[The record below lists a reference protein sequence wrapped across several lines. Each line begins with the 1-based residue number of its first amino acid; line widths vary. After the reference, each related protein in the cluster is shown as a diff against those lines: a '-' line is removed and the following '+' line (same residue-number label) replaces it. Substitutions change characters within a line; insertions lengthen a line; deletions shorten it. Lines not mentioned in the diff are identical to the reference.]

1 MTPDTKFAILHAL
14 QQTGNCQT
22 AVAYVMGKR
31 LVCAAVLA
39 TVVGIASGGST
50 AYAAWLPRSWLKAS
64 YLDFSASDS
73 GGFRLVPARTVRRS
87 STWAPWQRGVGT
99 CLRTA
104 GSGRQEESTGP
115 GGEGAR
121 WSVRQGGGSGTSGAR
136 PGGLRAIPA
145 HADNRVF
152 LPRLPEGVTDEAL
165 RSHFARFGEI
175 SDVYIPVHP
184 ATGKPKGLAFV
195 TFSSSEHAAA
205 ALEQAEQDING
216 EACEVVKAEPRPDRR
231 DGGGPMRRDPE
242 VAEAE
247 ATAETFKAHG
257 VWETRGRGT
266 MRRGRGMMGRGGH
279 MSPARESPFFMQLQ
293 AKRDLSA
300 ALDLQRLELEKDVH
314 RQFGTG
320 TQRDARSAYAF
331 QILSDISILSAERG
345 SCSTADLEE
354 MLARA
359 KAYQVPLTRPFFF
372 ALLKT
377 AALLVLRSR
386 AKPELIETLLAEMQ
400 AQSISPDQATTKVLV
415 DLVTSTAE
423 RGKAQAKDVWWVLDH
438 VGIQALSPRIWMPL
452 MKVLA
457 AAAKQGHASSADAIA
472 LVQRARDFFGRRGSR
487 PSVFFFNSAMNV
499 LVLEQRHRSGGVPPG
514 MRVRPG
520 TTTVQA
526 PAPATQRK
534 DGKSI
539 SPWEILAFMD
549 EVGELADEVT
559 FNSALSFY
567 VPSAVGD
574 TRDEARRQALAL
586 MSEMRKRNIAASTT
600 TYNIVLQVLAFS
612 SLDGAAPDE
621 ALSHVFSSPPAPR
634 PADRRRENRLVS
646 ALMLVDEM
654 MIRMRK
660 IGVTPGLYSVCS
672 L

>member
-1 MTPDTKFAILHAL
+1 
-14 QQTGNCQT
+14 
-22 AVAYVMGKR
+22 MGPAPR
-31 LVCAAVLA
+31 LRAARLARAACAAVLA
-39 TVVGIASGGST
+39 AVVGMASGGNP
-50 AYAAWLPRSWLKAS
+50 AYAAWLPRSWLTAS
-64 YLDFSASDS
+64 CLDFSAPAG
-73 GGFRLVPARTVRRS
+73 GGFRLVLARTVRRS
-87 STWAPWQRGVGT
+87 STALWTPWQRGGGT

-104 GSGRQEESTGP
+104 SSGQGESNGP
-115 GGEGAR
+115 CEGAR
-121 WSVRQGGGSGTSGAR
+121 WSVRRGGGSGPGGPR
-136 PGGLRAIPA
+136 PGGLRTMPA
-145 HADNRVF
+145 HTDNRVF
-152 LPRLPEGVTDEAL
+152 LPRLPEGVTDEEL

-205 ALEQAEQDING
+205 ALEQAEQEING
-216 EACEVVKAEPRPDRR
+216 EACEVVKAVPRPDRR
-231 DGGGPMRRDPE
+231 GGGGPMRGDPE

-247 ATAETFKAHG
+247 ATADTLRAQGARET
-257 VWETRGRGT
+257 
-266 MRRGRGMMGRGGH
+266 RGRGMMGRGGG

-293 AKRDLSA
+293 ATRDLSA
-300 ALDLQRLELEKDVH
+300 ALDLQRLELESLELEKNVH

-320 TQRDARSAYAF
+320 TQRDARSAHAF

-359 KAYQVPLTRPFFF
+359 KAYQVPLRRPFFF

-377 AALLVLRSR
+377 AAMLVLRSR

-400 AQSISPDQATTKVLV
+400 AQSISPDQATTSVLV
-415 DLVTSTAE
+415 DLVTSTAD
-423 RGKAQAKDVWWVLDH
+423 RGKARAKDVWWVLDH

-457 AAAKQGHASSADAIA
+457 AAAKHGHASSADAIA
-472 LVQRARDFFGRRGSR
+472 LVQRACDFFGRRGSR

-534 DGKSI
+534 DGKSM

>member
-1 MTPDTKFAILHAL
+1 
-14 QQTGNCQT
+14 
-22 AVAYVMGKR
+22 MGKVPR
-31 LVCAAVLA
+31 LRAARLARAACAAVLA
-39 TVVGIASGGST
+39 AVVGMASGGSP

-64 YLDFSASDS
+64 CMDLSAPAG
-73 GGFRLVPARTVRRS
+73 GGFRLVLARTVRRS
-87 STWAPWQRGVGT
+87 ATALWAPWQRGVGT

-104 GSGRQEESTGP
+104 GSGQGESTGP
-115 GGEGAR
+115 REGAR
-121 WSVRQGGGSGTSGAR
+121 WSVRRGGGSGPGGPR
-136 PGGLRAIPA
+136 PGGLRTMSV

-152 LPRLPEGVTDEAL
+152 LPRLPEGVTDEEL

-205 ALEQAEQDING
+205 ALEQAQQEING
-216 EACEVVKAEPRPDRR
+216 EACEVVKAVPRPDRR
-231 DGGGPMRRDPE
+231 GGGDPMRGDPE
-242 VAEAE
+242 VAETE
-247 ATAETFKAHG
+247 ATADTFRAQG
-257 VWETRGRGT
+257 VRETRGRGA
-266 MRRGRGMMGRGGH
+266 MGRGMMGREGH
-279 MSPARESPFFMQLQ
+279 MIPARESPFFIQLQ
-293 AKRDLSA
+293 ATRDLSA
-300 ALDLQRLELEKDVH
+300 ALDLQRLELDRH
-314 RQFGTG
+314 RQLGTG
-320 TQRDARSAYAF
+320 TQRDARSAHAF

-359 KAYQVPLTRPFFF
+359 KAYQVPLRRPFFF

-377 AALLVLRSR
+377 AAMLVLRSR

-400 AQSISPDQATTKVLV
+400 AQSISPDQATTSVLV
-415 DLVTSTAE
+415 DLVTSTAD
-423 RGKAQAKDVWWVLDH
+423 RGKARAQDVWWVLDH

-457 AAAKQGHASSADAIA
+457 AAAKHGHASSADAIA
-472 LVQRARDFFGRRGSR
+472 LVQRARDFFGRRGAC

-526 PAPATQRK
+526 PTPATQRK

-567 VPSAVGD
+567 VPSAGGD

-586 MSEMRKRNIAASTT
+586 MSEMRKRNSAASTT

-660 IGVTPGLYSVCS
+660 IGVTPGRKSSEALV
-672 L
+672 